1 MKAKEFQSFVKNY
14 SNLLAKSGA
23 TELSNAWNN
32 LLPIF
37 TGKPT
42 LTIAQLSKAIAKINP
57 TNLENNETVA
67 DLLKTIPELSHFLDG
82 VAKKT
87 YITDLKALETA
98 LQPFEKVSILEIVHL
113 TLEELEKKPAPKQSA
128 LRTELVESFAAK
140 LELNLG
146 NSEQFTSLV
155 SEIKSGDKKLSVAEV
170 KEIAVRFSKETKAN
184 VNTKAKALKAII
196 SRHEALME
204 GRAKSEATGSSIA
217 A

>member
-42 LTIAQLSKAIAKINP
+42 LTIVQLSKAIAKINP
-57 TNLENNETVA
+57 TNLENSETVA

-87 YITDLKALETA
+87 FITDLKALETA

-113 TLEELEKKPAPKQSA
+113 TLEELEKKPAPKKSA
-128 LRTELVESFAAK
+128 LRTELVESFADK

-146 NSEQFTSLV
+146 NPEQFLSLV

-184 VNTKAKALKAII
+184 VNTKTKALQAII

-204 GRAKSEATGSSIA
+204 GCAKSEATGSSIA

>member
-1 MKAKEFQSFVKNY
+1 MKAKEFQSFVKKY
-14 SNLLAKSGA
+14 SHLLAKSGA
-23 TELSNAWNN
+23 LELANAWNN

-37 TGKPT
+37 NSKPI

-57 TNLENNETVA
+57 TNLENDETAA
-67 DLLKTIPELSHFLDG
+67 DLLKTIPELSSFLDG
-82 VAKKT
+82 IAKKS
-87 YITDLKALETA
+87 YLTDLKALEKA

-113 TLEELEKKPAPKQSA
+113 TLEELEKNPASKKSA
-128 LRTELVESFAAK
+128 LRLELVETFAAK

-146 NSEQFTSLV
+146 NPEQFSSLV
-155 SEIKSGDKKLSVAEV
+155 TEMKSGEIKLSVAEV
-170 KEIAVRFSKETKAN
+170 KEIAIRFSKETKEN

>member
-1 MKAKEFQSFVKNY
+1 MKAKEFQSFVRNY
-14 SNLLAKSGA
+14 SNLLAKSGTPNLA
-23 TELSNAWNN
+23 NAWNN

-37 TGKPT
+37 SAKPT
-42 LTIAQLSKAIAKINP
+42 LTIAQLTKAIVKINP
-57 TNLENNETVA
+57 TNFENNETVA
-67 DLLKTIPELSHFLDG
+67 DILKTIPELNRFLDG
-82 VAKKT
+82 IAKKT
-87 YITDLKALETA
+87 YITDLKALEKA

-113 TLEELEKKPAPKQSA
+113 TLEELDKKPAPKKSA
-128 LRTELVESFAAK
+128 LRTELIESFAAK

-146 NSEQFTSLV
+146 NPEQFSSLV

-170 KEIAVRFSKETKAN
+170 KEIAIRFSKETKAN
-184 VNTKAKALKAII
+184 VNTKAKALKAIN

>member
-67 DLLKTIPELSHFLDG
+67 DFLKTIPELSHFLDG

-113 TLEELEKKPAPKQSA
+113 TLEELEKKPAPKKSA

-146 NSEQFTSLV
+146 NPEQFTSLV
-155 SEIKSGDKKLSVAEV
+155 SEIKSGDKKISVTEV

>member
-1 MKAKEFQSFVKNY
+1 MKAKEFQSFVKKY

-23 TELSNAWNN
+23 PELANAWNN

-37 TGKPT
+37 AVKST

-57 TNLENNETVA
+57 TNLENKETA
-67 DLLKTIPELSHFLDG
+67 AYLLKTIPELSCFLDG

-87 YITDLKALETA
+87 FITDLKVLEKALK
-98 LQPFEKVSILEIVHL
+98 PFEKVSILEIVHL
-113 TLEELEKKPAPKQSA
+113 TLEELEKKPAPKKTT
-128 LRTELVESFAAK
+128 LRIELIESFTAK

-146 NSEQFTSLV
+146 NPEQFTSLV
-155 SEIKSGDKKLSVAEV
+155 SEITSGDKKLSVAEV
-170 KEIAVRFSKETKAN
+170 KEIAIRFSKETKAK
-184 VNTKAKALKAII
+184 VNTKTKALQAII